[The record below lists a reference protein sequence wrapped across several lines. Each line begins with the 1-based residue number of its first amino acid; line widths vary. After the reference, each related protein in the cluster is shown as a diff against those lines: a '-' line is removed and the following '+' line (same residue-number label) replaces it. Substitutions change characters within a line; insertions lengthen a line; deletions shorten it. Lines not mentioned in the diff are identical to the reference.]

1 MMASGREKREKA
13 GEKLKDII
21 ESLKG
26 PKATK
31 TDIET
36 SNDSA
41 TASGESDGEF
51 QDSIEQQVSED
62 AINDIPDNSDEI
74 QDLERELQRLKTERR
89 KVELRRKIEEEK
101 EDLKKL
107 QHPPKA
113 NSEGTNKGEKIND
126 IIACS
131 SEKSGKSLQIVNY
144 VWPEPIPQYQTISL
158 AGDIEFRVGKKKT
171 LDKITIE
178 EWGFANMRI
187 MQELLKQNILANV
200 NAYINYTADIFRLAS
215 KYVWYSVLLYDK
227 EYRDMQADEKFEW
240 GTYRQDLRD
249 FQLVSKRDNPTAR
262 AINEASGATKAR
274 GKLGVNNDRRRGPF
288 LPDGREI
295 CRSFNNNSCYR
306 QDCKMMHHCA
316 ICMSSTHSALSGH
329 GHNVATQAIA
339 KPAKNMYAPQNSD

>member
-1 MMASGREKREKA
+1 MA
-13 GEKLKDII
+13 
-21 ESLKG
+21 
-26 PKATK
+26 T
-31 TDIET
+31 
-36 SNDSA
+36 
-41 TASGESDGEF
+41 
-51 QDSIEQQVSED
+51 
-62 AINDIPDNSDEI
+62 
-74 QDLERELQRLKTERR
+74 
-89 KVELRRKIEEEK
+89 
-101 EDLKKL
+101 
-107 QHPPKA
+107 
-113 NSEGTNKGEKIND
+113 EGTNKGEKIND